1 LNEKTANEIKVDKK
15 ILKATAMRETR
26 IDY

>member
-1 LNEKTANEIKVDKK
+1 
-15 ILKATAMRETR
+15 LKATAMRETR